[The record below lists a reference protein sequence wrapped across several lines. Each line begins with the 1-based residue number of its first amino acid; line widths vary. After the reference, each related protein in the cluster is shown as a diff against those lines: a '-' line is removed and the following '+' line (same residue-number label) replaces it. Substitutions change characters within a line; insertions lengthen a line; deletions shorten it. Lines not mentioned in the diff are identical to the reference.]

1 MAHAD
6 RTSDVNISRRRAVF
20 AIAALHPPVVLASS
34 RLVLEEDL
42 VDAVRSS
49 LSAELEREAPPK
61 PSFEDP
67 AERLAYD
74 AWHARSSERLRSYLP
89 EDEARGEFVDTVWY
103 ESRRAGLE
111 TGLVLGLIHVESAF
125 RRYAISPVGARGY
138 MQIMPFWAQLLGAA
152 DASKLFHVQ
161 TNMRFGCSILRHYLE
176 RERGNLTYA
185 LGRYN
190 GRRDGQTYPALVFD
204 RRDRWPSPSPPPP
217 PAWRPPQA

>member
-1 MAHAD
+1 MANAN
-6 RTSDVNISRRRAVF
+6 RTSIANFSRRKALA
-20 AIAALHPPVVLASS
+20 AIAALYPPATWATS

-49 LSAELEREAPPK
+49 LSAELEQEAPPK
-61 PSFEDP
+61 PSFDDP
-67 AERLAYD
+67 AERSAYD
-74 AWHARSSERLRSYLP
+74 AWHARGSERLRSYLP
-89 EDEARGEFVDTVWY
+89 EHEARGEFLDTTWY

-125 RRYAISPVGARGY
+125 RRYAISSVGARGY

-161 TNMRFGCSILRHYLE
+161 TNLRFGCSILRHYLE

-204 RRDRWPSPSPPPP
+204 RRDRWSSPP
-217 PAWRPPQA
+217 PAWRPPRA